1 MKQLVP
7 KGKSISAKKLKK
19 MGAVLSNA
27 EVASE
32 EEIKKDEDIDD
43 VDQKD
48 DGCIGVVLRVLAR
61 MCDGQHIGLQ
71 VNK

>member
-1 MKQLVP
+1 MVP

-19 MGAVLSNA
+19 LGADLSNVD
-27 EVASE
+27 VAAE
-32 EEIKKDEDIDD
+32 EEMKKDDDIDD

-71 VNK
+71 VSK